1 VPAEGEPGSETMLRE
16 AEKIFDERQ
25 RSATVTLEYDT
36 KVYYGRITVA

>member
-16 AEKIFDERQ
+16 AEKIFDEHHRG
-25 RSATVTLEYDT
+25 ATVTLEYDT